1 MFNEHMYTYEIQEY
15 PIFYSTKFLD
25 ITCKADS
32 TLTVR
37 KCSTADSI
45 L

>member
-1 MFNEHMYTYEIQEY
+1 MFNAHMYTYEIQED
-15 PIFYSTKFLD
+15 PIFYSTQFLD
-25 ITCKADS
+25 TMCKPDS